1 MELDLGQIRQELDI
15 IDKEMIALFSRRME
29 LVSQVAAYKKEK
41 NMPILDSGREAQVLD
56 KVGREAGEAL
66 AEYAKTVYQ
75 TLLQVSKAYQAEILQ
90 RSENEEERA

>member
-1 MELDLGQIRQELDI
+1 MELDLGQIRQELDT

-41 NMPILDSGREAQVLD
+41 NMPILDSGREAQILD
-56 KVGREAGEAL
+56 KVGREAGEEL

-75 TLLQVSKAYQAEILQ
+75 TLLQVSKAYQAKILQ

>member
-1 MELDLGQIRQELDI
+1 MELDLKEIRKNLDT
-15 IDKEMIALFSRRME
+15 IDDQLIALFRERMQ
-29 LVSQVAAYKKEK
+29 LSAQVAAYKKEK
-41 NMPILDSGREAQVLD
+41 NMPILDSGREAQILD
-56 KVGREAGEAL
+56 KVGREAGEEL